1 MAVRLGVSSPLVEH
15 PRFPAIGSI
24 GYWIHHTHTSPRSQT
39 AWKMHVMFAVAL
51 SFFFFFSFMPG
62 ISDKHFHSM
71 HHEIMP
77 KYATPGALVMDWFLD
92 RITIKEMTRSTHTHI
107 THITF
112 TPTRPLEIEIPS
124 YPGLEWWVALRSP
137 FSISPSIQ
145 IPIVAP

>member
-92 RITIKEMTRSTHTHI
+92 RITIKEMTRSTHTH
-107 THITF
+107 TSH
-112 TPTRPLEIEIPS
+112 
-124 YPGLEWWVALRSP
+124 
-137 FSISPSIQ
+137 ISPSHLHAPLKLKSHP
-145 IPIVAP
+145 IPDWNGGWLSGLHSPFLPRFKFQ

>member
-15 PRFPAIGSI
+15 PRFPAIGYTTRIPLPDLKQHGKCMSCLLL
-24 GYWIHHTHTSPRSQT
+24 P
-39 AWKMHVMFAVAL
+39 FL
-51 SFFFFFSFMPG
+51 FFFFSHSCPESPISISIPCIMKSCQNMP
-62 ISDKHFHSM
+62 H
-71 HHEIMP
+71 
-77 KYATPGALVMDWFLD
+77 PGHWLWTDSWIVSQSRKWLAA
-92 RITIKEMTRSTHTHI
+92 HTHI

>member
-51 SFFFFFSFMPG
+51 SFFFFSPSCPESPISISIPCIMKSCQNMP
-62 ISDKHFHSM
+62 H
-71 HHEIMP
+71 
-77 KYATPGALVMDWFLD
+77 PGHWLWTDSWIVSQSRKWLAA
-92 RITIKEMTRSTHTHI
+92 HTHI